1 MRKLWARR
9 IALLSGAL
17 VLLLSAAF
25 AAVLNPE
32 SVDTAAA
39 PLTASAGAGSAQ
51 KSSGRKVFEAQGC
64 MQCHSIAGEG
74 SPRSPLDGVGSRLPL
89 NEIRQFVIADPEVED
104 DLSPRVVKAKRVY
117 AGLPAD
123 DLQALVDY
131 LATLSD

>member
-1 MRKLWARR
+1 
-9 IALLSGAL
+9 
-17 VLLLSAAF
+17 
-25 AAVLNPE
+25 
-32 SVDTAAA
+32 
-39 PLTASAGAGSAQ
+39 
-51 KSSGRKVFEAQGC
+51 